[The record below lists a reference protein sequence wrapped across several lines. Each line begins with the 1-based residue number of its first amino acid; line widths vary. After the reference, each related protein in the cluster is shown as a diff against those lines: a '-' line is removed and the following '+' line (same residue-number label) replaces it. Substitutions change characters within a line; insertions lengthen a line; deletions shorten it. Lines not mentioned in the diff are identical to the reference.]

1 MLGGGNPVGGANPS
15 GTGSVL
21 NFVGEHAYLYTGF
34 SQVNNVRTTIAKF
47 STGNLYIVGTFQPQM
62 DTDTATDNYRYRLLI
77 NGEVIISV
85 QTTSATDYS
94 PYEDVE
100 ILIPPN
106 SEMEITAENETDN
119 TANDVGAIVIGRVY
133 R

>member
-1 MLGGGNPVGGANPS
+1 
-15 GTGSVL
+15 
-21 NFVGEHAYLYTGF
+21 LYTGF

-94 PYEDVE
+94 PCEDVE

>member
-1 MLGGGNPVGGANPS
+1 MLGGGNPVGGANPA
-15 GTGSVL
+15 GVGSVL
-21 NFVGEHAYLYTGF
+21 NFIGDHAYLYTGF

-62 DTDTATDNYRYRLLI
+62 DTDTGTDNYRYRLLI
-77 NGEVIISV
+77 NGEIIISC

-106 SEMEITAENETDN
+106 SEIEITAENETDSGL
-119 TANDVGAIVIGRVY
+119 NDIGAIIIGRVY

>member
-1 MLGGGNPVGGANPS
+1 MLLGASNPA
-15 GTGSVL
+15 GTSGSVL
-21 NFVGEHAYLYTGF
+21 NFIGEHAYLYTGF
-34 SQVNNVRTTIAKF
+34 SQVNNVRATIAKF
-47 STGNLYIVGTFQPQM
+47 STGNLYIVGTFQPQI
-62 DTDTATDNYRYRLLI
+62 DTDTSTDNYRYRLLI
-77 NGEVIISV
+77 NGEVIISC

-106 SEMEITAENETDN
+106 SEIEITAENETDSSL
-119 TANDVGAIVIGRVY
+119 NDVGAILIGRVY

>member
-34 SQVNNVRTTIAKF
+34 SQVNNVRATIAKF

-77 NGEVIISV
+77 NGEVII
-85 QTTSATDYS
+85 
-94 PYEDVE
+94 YEDVE

>member
-1 MLGGGNPVGGANPS
+1 MLLGASNPA
-15 GTGSVL
+15 GTSGSVL
-21 NFVGEHAYLYTGF
+21 NFIGDHAYLYTGF
-34 SQVNNVRTTIAKF
+34 SQVNNVRATIAKF
-47 STGNLYIVGTFQPQM
+47 STGNLYIVGTFQPQL

-77 NGEVIISV
+77 NGEVIISC

-106 SEMEITAENETDN
+106 SEMEITAENETDSSL
-119 TANDVGAIVIGRVY
+119 NDVGAIIIGRVY

>member
-1 MLGGGNPVGGANPS
+1 MLLGASNPA
-15 GTGSVL
+15 GTSGSVL
-21 NFVGEHAYLYTGF
+21 NFIGEHAYLYTGF
-34 SQVNNVRTTIAKF
+34 SQVNNVRATIAKF
-47 STGNLYIVGTFQPQM
+47 STGNLYIVGTFQPQI
-62 DTDTATDNYRYRLLI
+62 DTDTSTDNYRYRLLI
-77 NGEVIISV
+77 NGEVIISC

-106 SEMEITAENETDN
+106 SEMEITAENETDSSL
-119 TANDVGAIVIGRVY
+119 NDVGAILIGRVY

>member
-1 MLGGGNPVGGANPS
+1 
-15 GTGSVL
+15 
-21 NFVGEHAYLYTGF
+21 
-34 SQVNNVRTTIAKF
+34 
-47 STGNLYIVGTFQPQM
+47 M